1 MQSFVPTR
9 WLRYG
14 ITFLAFV
21 FIVLCKA
28 VQMAAPDNTDRQQK
42 HVTVIGLGSMG
53 SAVSK
58 CFASSSFY
66 FSDNEEGED
75 YIVHAWTRSGGAG
88 SLSDSNGEID
98 SAIRHHVKIHESSN
112 AAIASSLLTVIVIDD
127 WSGVVSFVLEHED
140 VLGKYDSGLDP
151 GDDADATTSS
161 LTSSTNQSRTV
172 VLFSTYSPIDIQNL
186 ASTLSSSRR
195 QKSSSIDT
203 SSDLSLNL
211 VGGAIVG
218 VPTTICSP
226 RSLIMTSSAVP
237 ELQPLGTTV
246 VLDSPKQK
254 NDNNSNSINRSITN
268 DNENDV
274 GTAALMNMALVVTIF
289 FGLVGHELAHL
300 MIQRYFN
307 GVSDQFEETYQQ
319 LASDV
324 AIQYTSMLLPS
335 TSTAMKTKNFQRM
348 YAPTSAV
355 LRLLRMVVELKNH
368 LGITNETFLD
378 AHIKTL
384 EWNTEPTTD
393 GPPAWT
399 ETQQAS
405 SAGSSFTSSSKEQL
419 FSEL

>member
-1 MQSFVPTR
+1 MQFLFAVR
-9 WLRYG
+9 QLRCG
-14 ITFLAFV
+14 IAFLAFV
-21 FIVLCKA
+21 GTVLCKPI
-28 VQMAAPDNTDRQQK
+28 QETAPDITDGKQQQK

-58 CFASSSFY
+58 CFANSSSY
-66 FSDNEEGED
+66 FSDNEYGEE
-75 YIVHAWTRSGGAG
+75 YFVHAWTRSGGAG
-88 SLSDSNGEID
+88 SLGDSDGEID
-98 SAIRHHVKIHESSN
+98 GAIRHRVEIHESPKE
-112 AAIASSLLTVIVIDD
+112 AIASSLLTIIVIDD
-127 WSGVVSFVLEHED
+127 WTGVVSFVLEHED
-140 VLGKYDSGLDP
+140 LLRSYDSGLTT
-151 GDDADATTSS
+151 GDDADAVTPS
-161 LTSSTNQSRTV
+161 LTSTANQSRTV

-186 ASTLSSSRR
+186 ASTLASSR
-195 QKSSSIDT
+195 QQN

-218 VPTTICSP
+218 VPATICSP

-246 VLDSPKQK
+246 ILESPKQT
-254 NDNNSNSINRSITN
+254 NDNDSNRTSRSIT
-268 DNENDV
+268 DGNENDV
-274 GTAALMNMALVVTIF
+274 GTAALMNTALVVTIF
-289 FGLVGHELAHL
+289 FGVVGHELAHL

-307 GVSDQFEETYQQ
+307 GMSDQFEETYQQ

-335 TSTAMKTKNFQRM
+335 TSTAMTTKNFQRM

-384 EWNTEPTTD
+384 EWNTEPTKD

-399 ETQQAS
+399 ETQQAF
-405 SAGSSFTSSSKEQL
+405 SAGSSFASSTNEEIL
-419 FSEL
+419 SEL